1 MQVVVAQKKAREIM
15 SEEVH
20 QIAESDFILTAIIKM
35 QSHSASFLL
44 VEKGKEGDAWGIV
57 TRKDIIKDIINK
69 VVAAEGAEEIIKVGD
84 IMTRPIVTVDPEMT
98 IRNCALLM
106 KRLGV
111 RRLPVQEGSNIIGVI
126 SNKDIF
132 GHMTGSQ

>member
-44 VEKGKEGDAWGIV
+44 VEKVREGDAWGIV
-57 TRKDIIKDIINK
+57 TRKDIINK
-69 VVAAEGAEEIIKVGD
+69 VVAAEGAEKMVKVGD
-84 IMTRPIVTVDPEMT
+84 IMTRPIITVDPEMT

-132 GHMTGSQ
+132 GHMTGWQ

>member
-35 QSHSASFLL
+35 QTHSASFLL
-44 VEKGKEGDAWGIV
+44 VEKVREGDAWGIV
-57 TRKDIIKDIINK
+57 TRKDIINK
-69 VVAAEGAEEIIKVGD
+69 VVAAEGAEEMVKVGD

-111 RRLPVQEGSNIIGVI
+111 RRLPVQEGSDIIGVI

-132 GHMTGSQ
+132 GHMTRGSQ

>member
-44 VEKGKEGDAWGIV
+44 VEKVREGDAWGIV
-57 TRKDIIKDIINK
+57 TRKDIINK
-69 VVAAEGAEEIIKVGD
+69 VVAAEGAEEMIKVGD

-132 GHMTGSQ
+132 DHMAGSQ